1 MSCVTVPAE
10 GGLFLLVARGSE
22 GPVRPVGEHLEREA
36 FALGT
41 GTGRPVPGVGSHD
54 RPSGVQSLE
63 KPFVRIGET
72 MAFFTFFLFLG
83 IFGL

>member
-54 RPSGVQSLE
+54 RPSGVQCLE
-63 KPFVRIGET
+63 KPFVRIRET
-72 MAFFTFFLFLG
+72 IAFFIFSVFSMVFL
-83 IFGL
+83 